1 MSSNKPR
8 RSKQKT
14 GPRGQQAS
22 GRRAQ
27 QPGTRRGQQPSTAPT
42 DWRVYRPAIWL
53 AIVGIAVALL
63 VNPAWIAAAP
73 LGAAVGAGL
82 RIRQRQRRR
91 RTSG

>member
-8 RSKQKT
+8 RSKPKT
-14 GPRGQQAS
+14 GPRGQQAN

-27 QPGTRRGQQPSTAPT
+27 QTGARRGRQPSTAPT

-53 AIVGIAVALL
+53 AILGVAVALL

-73 LGAAVGAGL
+73 LGAAAGVAL
-82 RIRQRQRRR
+82 RIRQRRRPR
-91 RTSG
+91 

>member
-8 RSKQKT
+8 RNKPKA

-27 QPGTRRGQQPSTAPT
+27 QRSTAPT

-53 AIVGIAVALL
+53 AILGVAVALL

-73 LGAAVGAGL
+73 LGAAAGVAL
-82 RIRQRQRRR
+82 RIRQRRRR
-91 RTSG
+91 S